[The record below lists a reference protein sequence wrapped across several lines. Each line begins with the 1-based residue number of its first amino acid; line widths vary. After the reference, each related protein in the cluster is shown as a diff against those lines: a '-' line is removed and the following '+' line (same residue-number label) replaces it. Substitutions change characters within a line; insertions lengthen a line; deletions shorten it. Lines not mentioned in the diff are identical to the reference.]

1 MTEAERGSIG
11 HSIGPTTSDVSDDVI
26 DSPSVRTWDVWVW
39 AAAMVAIAGF
49 TAVHLGAFDLF
60 TSVRDVGGGVD
71 RIPNTFASVDHP
83 FHAARAFTLL
93 QSIHDGEILRWVGN
107 HQGGYPVE
115 FYPLG
120 VAWLEVGV
128 WGLLLGSLPI
138 LAVHKLVVIFIFLLP
153 GLGYWLL
160 ARRDRVSYAVP
171 LAAFL
176 VHIAVPGG
184 WVHGGWKEL
193 VVWGLVTNVAAA
205 VALLFVLW
213 ALSTFLHDG
222 AWPIGAA
229 AAAGAAFAL
238 GTNPRSAIG
247 LGIVG
252 IGCWIAAVE
261 VRSATWRQITARLL
275 VVAGVAGALAAP
287 ILIPLLRFSDLYFF
301 VRYSRYE
308 SVGFY
313 VGKIVTSVSPPVA
326 ILAVIGVVLGLF
338 VADRPVTR
346 AAAVS
351 LTLYVLVTAILATDA
366 RDSDILEQLEATR
379 LMPFQRLV
387 TIYLG
392 AVAAEALLRWALPR
406 RADLRDGL
414 LATGAVVL
422 FVVYVRPIGP
432 VPNDDHGLMDVG
444 EAARLGSPTM
454 LTTGNSVQAEFLT
467 AVREA
472 DTAVSGD
479 GAMLILGT
487 ALGWHQQ
494 LWAPTETDRPLFYND
509 FLWYWHAFHA
519 GPYNYLQGNAYPPG
533 NVGRTL
539 DESYLADH
547 GIAVVIVTSDAFKD
561 EAATAPTLELI
572 SRGIYDVY
580 RVREVVPIVSFPGGE
595 TAEFTITNQE
605 ITASGTSTGGN
616 ARIARNWH
624 PRWEAEVNGDQVPVT
639 RTEDGYMSAPVPAG
653 VVDLVVIYE
662 VDAWDWIGRGL
673 ALVGGFGAVGMVGYV
688 GAGRWRRDS
697 VSAPS

>member
-1 MTEAERGSIG
+1 
-11 HSIGPTTSDVSDDVI
+11 
-26 DSPSVRTWDVWVW
+26 
-39 AAAMVAIAGF
+39 MVTVAVF
-49 TAVHLGAFDLF
+49 TAVRLGAFDLF
-60 TSVRDVGGGVD
+60 SSVRNADGSIV

-93 QSIHDGEILRWVGN
+93 QSIQEGEILRWIGN

-120 VAWLEVGV
+120 AAWIDVGV
-128 WGLLLGSLPI
+128 WALLLGSLPI
-138 LAVHKLVVIFIFLLP
+138 LAVHKLVVILIFLLP
-153 GLGYWLL
+153 GLAFWLL
-160 ARRDRVSYAVP
+160 ARHDRVSYAVP
-171 LAAFL
+171 VAAFL
-176 VHIAVPGG
+176 VHVAVPGG

-205 VALLFVLW
+205 VSLLFVLW

-222 AWPIGAA
+222 VWPIGAA

-261 VRSATWRQITARLL
+261 VKSAGWRQITARLL
-275 VVAGVAGALAAP
+275 IVAGVAGALAAP
-287 ILIPLLRFSDLYFF
+287 ILIPLLRFSDLYYF

-308 SVGFY
+308 SVTFY
-313 VGKIVTSVSPPVA
+313 VDKILTSVSPGVA
-326 ILAVIGVVLGLF
+326 VLAVIGVGMGLF

-351 LTLYVLVTAILATDA
+351 LSLYVVVTAILATDA
-366 RDSDILEQLEATR
+366 RDSGVLEQLEATR

-392 AVAAEALLRWALPR
+392 AVATEALLRWALPR
-406 RADLRDGL
+406 RADIRDGL

-422 FVVYVRPIGP
+422 FVVYVRPISP
-432 VPNDDHGLMDVG
+432 VPRDDHGLMDVG
-444 EAARLGSPTM
+444 EAAQVGSPTL
-454 LTTGNSVQAEFLT
+454 LTTGNTVQAEFLA

-472 DTAVSGD
+472 DMAVPGD
-479 GAMLILGT
+479 AAMLILGT

-494 LWAPTETDRPLFYND
+494 LWAPTETNRPLFFND
-509 FLWYWHAFHA
+509 FLWYWHTLHA

-539 DESYLADH
+539 DAPYLAAH
-547 GIAVVIVTSDAFKD
+547 GIAVVVVTDAFKD
-561 EAATAPTLELI
+561 EAAVAPTLELVTP
-572 SRGIYDVY
+572 GLYDVY
-580 RVREVVPIVSFPGGE
+580 RVRDVVPIVSFPGGE
-595 TAEFTITNQE
+595 TAEFSITNQK
-605 ITASGTSTGGN
+605 ITAFGTSTGGN

-624 PRWEAEVNGDQVPVT
+624 PRWEAEVNGERVTVT
-639 RTEDGYMSAPVPAG
+639 RTVDGYMSAPVPSGTVELALVYG
-653 VVDLVVIYE
+653 VDG
-662 VDAWDWIGRGL
+662 WDSIGRGL
-673 ALVGGFGAVGMVGYV
+673 ALVGGFGAVGMIGYGGVG
-688 GAGRWRRDS
+688 RRRRNW
-697 VSAPS
+697 VTAPS